1 LVFPYV
7 IETLRTESFLTNLSP
22 YGCFSLT
29 DMVAAMNSGIR
40 VRESIRSYAKAID
53 ARGRSAEGRSMD
65 RDLGTPKKSQES
77 TPECSV
83 GACNV
88 GVCAAWV
95 NVPAGLPMKQTGR
108 TLRGFRLEIRL
119 RPKRTTKP
127 ARSTR
132 SSTGEH

>member
-1 LVFPYV
+1 V
-7 IETLRTESFLTNLSP
+7 IETLRTESFLTNLSS

-29 DMVAAMNSGIR
+29 DMVAALNSGIR

-65 RDLGTPKKSQES
+65 RDLGTPKKSQEG
-77 TPECSV
+77 TPVCNV
-83 GACNV
+83 GAC
-88 GVCAAWV
+88 AALV
-95 NVPAGLPMKQTGR
+95 HTPAGLPMKQTRRG
-108 TLRGFRLEIRL
+108 LRGFRLEIRL

-127 ARSTR
+127 ALSTR